1 MPSYGLNTLRCDTK
15 YPITPRMDKEY
26 VWESFK
32 SVNWVLAYQANTE
45 LLSGLIRIELDN
57 HRAVLEVQLCLGK
70 KTRKAL
76 LWWKEIMYSKMGIP
90 LKSG

>member
-1 MPSYGLNTLRCDTK
+1 
-15 YPITPRMDKEY
+15 MDKEY